1 MWHAAKLVLLRI
13 KLKALGKT
21 SGLKTLSHGV
31 IIGGI
36 IAVDCNDLESHQ

>member
-1 MWHAAKLVLLRI
+1 MWHAVKTVLLRI

-21 SGLKTLSHGV
+21 LGFKTLGHGV